1 MSIEQN
7 DTDKFFIR
15 KAVEADLSMLVDFL
29 AKLALHVAG
38 APSLN
43 LKKKEQS
50 RLMSVMRASLSDPD
64 KLIIVAAAPDD
75 SPIGM
80 GYLYISRNQGIWEQA
95 EEAESKSAF
104 IDDVWVEPD
113 FRNMGI
119 FSAIIHE
126 LVEFA
131 ALHDVPELIL
141 EYALSNKEAAAVW
154 TRLGFNPTGVRAA
167 AFTQTVQGV
176 LAKRQ

>member
-1 MSIEQN
+1 MSTVQD
-7 DTDKFFIR
+7 DTDKFFIH
-15 KAVEADLSMLVDFL
+15 KAVEADLPELVDFL

-43 LKKKEQS
+43 LKKKERS
-50 RLMSVMRASLSDPD
+50 RLMNVMRDSLSDPD

-95 EEAESKSAF
+95 EETESKSAF

-119 FSAIIHE
+119 FSAIIRE

-131 ALHDVPELIL
+131 ELNDVHELFL
-141 EYALSNKEAAAVW
+141 EYALSNTEAAAVW

-167 AFTQTVQGV
+167 AFTKTVQG
-176 LAKRQ
+176 LLTKRQ

>member
-1 MSIEQN
+1 MVIQQDN
-7 DTDKFFIR
+7 TDKFFIR
-15 KAVEADLSMLVDFL
+15 KAVEADLPVLVGFL

-38 APSLN
+38 APPLK
-43 LKKKEQS
+43 LKKNERS
-50 RLMSVMRASLSDPD
+50 RLMNVLRASLSDPD
-64 KLIIVAAAPDD
+64 KRIIVATASGD

-80 GYLYISRNQGIWEQA
+80 GYLYISRNLGIWEQA
-95 EEAESKSAF
+95 EETESKSAF

-113 FRNMGI
+113 FRNMGV

-131 ALHDVPELIL
+131 ALHDVHELIL
-141 EYALSNKEAAAVW
+141 EYALSNTEAEAVW
-154 TRLGFNPTGVRAA
+154 TRLGFKPTGVRAA
-167 AFTQTVQGV
+167 AFTKTVQGE